1 MNKRSA
7 PRFPL
12 ETAALLWLKDK
23 DRPRIIRVRAKDI
36 SRTGLY
42 FYADFQ
48 VSPVF
53 KFAVRLPASIAGKD
67 GGVMRGEGRFVRYD
81 RLDNRR
87 IGFAATIERFEIERP
102 KIIFNSAQ
110 PTPAEDPR
118 NDRSPRESVARP
130 DPRPGGVELED
141 YIGSSIR
148 LSGPMFPEP
157 VIVQLL
163 AVERDRIFV
172 SDDSGKPPFWVLLS
186 DIKIG

>member
-23 DRPRIIRVRAKDI
+23 DRPRTIRARTKDI

-53 KFAVRLPASIAGKD
+53 NFTVRLPPSITGKD
-67 GGVMRGEGRFVRYD
+67 GDLMRGEGRFVRYD
-81 RLDNRR
+81 LLDNRR
-87 IGFAATIERFEIERP
+87 IGFAATIERFQIDRP
-102 KIIFNSAQ
+102 KISESART
-110 PTPAEDPR
+110 TPVKGPH
-118 NDRSPRESVARP
+118 NQRSPRESVVHTGPQLGNA
-130 DPRPGGVELED
+130 ELEEC
-141 YIGSSIR
+141 IGWSIR
-148 LSGPMFPEP
+148 VCGPMFDGP
-157 VIVQLL
+157 VMLRL
-163 AVERDRIFV
+163 MAVEPHRIFV
-172 SDDSGKPPFWVLLS
+172 SDDSGKPPLWILLS